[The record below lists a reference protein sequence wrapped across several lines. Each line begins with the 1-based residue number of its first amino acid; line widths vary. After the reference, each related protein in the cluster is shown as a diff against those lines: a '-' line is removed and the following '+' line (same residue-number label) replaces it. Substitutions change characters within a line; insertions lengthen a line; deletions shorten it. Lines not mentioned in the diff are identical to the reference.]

1 MQALSDSP
9 VIAHRRQL
17 ARSVRLASRHQGERE
32 SLHSPRFNLREIT
45 KHLIL
50 LEDHLTHRLKV
61 CPDCIRKHLLTV
73 EALAEE
79 VESLVP
85 GTLEAKVGGA
95 FGELCR
101 MWLVNFEDGKP
112 LPEIATDIRQ
122 LRKQMA
128 EDFADPRVSDEGP
141 HPIKKASLLL
151 ARKCPH
157 RG

>member
-61 CPDCIRKHLLTV
+61 CPDCIRKHLMTI

-79 VESLVP
+79 AASLDQLGLFTTATEGIAELARQWMERLADGEEIGAVAQETRALRKRLVP
-85 GTLEAKVGGA
+85 VTY
-95 FGELCR
+95 
-101 MWLVNFEDGKP
+101 
-112 LPEIATDIRQ
+112 
-122 LRKQMA
+122 
-128 EDFADPRVSDEGP
+128 DPRGATAR
-141 HPIKKASLLL
+141 IASVHL
-151 ARKCPH
+151 ARGPCPH
-157 RG
+157 ETPAR

>member
-1 MQALSDSP
+1 MPLGKSMDAKIAKRRFAASVLRVADRHLNRPALTDP
-9 VIAHRRQL
+9 DFNFREMLKQL
-17 ARSVRLASRHQGERE
+17 V
-32 SLHSPRFNLREIT
+32 
-45 KHLIL
+45 L
-50 LEDHLTHRLKV
+50 LEDHLTHTYKV

-79 VESLVP
+79 IEALVP

-101 MWLVNFEDGKP
+101 MWLMNFEDGRP
-112 LPEIATDIRQ
+112 LPELAADIRE

-141 HPIKKASLLL
+141 TPLKKAHLLL